1 MARKADGKLLAITSA
16 LRSQDKQ
23 GVAQSVVNRIL
34 DLVRTRL
41 LRPGDRLPSERQLI
55 EILDISRP
63 TLREALRALSM
74 LGVIESRHG
83 GGAFVTDLEARTL
96 LAPLDFFLSLS
107 ETNFGDAFESRRIVE
122 IEIVRKA
129 AKQATEADI
138 ADLNA
143 IVAAHEKILDD
154 PVGFRI
160 LDSRFH
166 RKLSDAA
173 GNVVLERIA
182 YGLYNMGLDIR
193 RRATESP
200 VLIRQSTEDHI
211 RIVQAIAG
219 QDAEQAAVEMGIHL
233 DHIEEFD
240 TPDHGAGDV
249 HVCAGQQ
256 RLTIDPSAATLPRL
270 RSCVTPLRRFGD
282 EPQFGAAPQRPQ
294 ALENDGVAGDGQQD
308 QEAEQGV
315 QPELADLQPEEA
327 LLEDADH
334 HGAEHRAN
342 HRARSAE
349 DVDPTDDDGGDHLK
363 LQPDAGLDR
372 DGAEARQRHEAGEF
386 RPARRKAGR
395 R

>member
-63 TLREALRALSM
+63 SLREALRALSM

-107 ETNFGDAFESRRIVE
+107 ETNLGDAFESRRIVE

-143 IVAAHEKILDD
+143 IVAAHEKILED

-173 GNVVLERIA
+173 GNAVLERIA

-193 RRATESP
+193 RRATENP
-200 VLIRQSTEDHI
+200 ALIRQSTEDHI
-211 RIVQAIAG
+211 RIVQAIARR
-219 QDAEQAAVEMGIHL
+219 DPEQAAVEMGIHL
-233 DHIEEFD
+233 DHIEGS
-240 TPDHGAGDV
+240 T
-249 HVCAGQQ
+249 
-256 RLTIDPSAATLPRL
+256 
-270 RSCVTPLRRFGD
+270 RRIM
-282 EPQFGAAPQRPQ
+282 
-294 ALENDGVAGDGQQD
+294 ALEMSTFA
-308 QEAEQGV
+308 
-315 QPELADLQPEEA
+315 
-327 LLEDADH
+327 
-334 HGAEHRAN
+334 RA
-342 HRARSAE
+342 SS
-349 DVDPTDDDGGDHLK
+349 G
-363 LQPDAGLDR
+363 
-372 DGAEARQRHEAGEF
+372 
-386 RPARRKAGR
+386 
-395 R
+395 